1 MRRLVFVIVFALS
14 ATAVHSN
21 DDADKRLDAFL
32 GKLEI
37 YNKNKENKERAAAN
51 WNMPNANPETNAE
64 SMPIGNI
71 NMSVIDHASGLEYTP
86 ATGKLFDPELDIELD
101 LITGIVYDFKTK
113 KEYRL
118 SDLQAERNHKL

>member
-1 MRRLVFVIVFALS
+1 MRRLVVLIVFALS
-14 ATAVHSN
+14 VTAVYSN
-21 DDADKRLDAFL
+21 DDGDKRLDAFL

-64 SMPIGNI
+64 NMPIGNI
-71 NMSVIDHASGLEYTP
+71 DVSIVDHASGLAYTP

-101 LITGIVYDFKTK
+101 LVTGIVYDFKTK